1 MSAGRSALR
10 HNRHQ
15 ALLLPLSTPVSQCRK
30 SGGTGESQ
38 GNVQPVSA
46 VPLRMTR
53 SIDIVVNSF
62 SDMWSE
68 LAKSGTHPPYMLIDC
83 SGSKGAAK
91 LPRHVCHEFD
101 CLFAGK
107 LANELEE
114 CWPLSCWSKS
124 FGTDIKTTVEK
135 LLAIQ
140 VVTLP
145 TDSVTNEKPGQGFAQ
160 LHRHFRKFNV
170 VQGPN
175 NKQLFFRYYDPR
187 LIYNV
192 LQALDFQQV
201 TEFFG
206 PLKALVVAE
215 TGGRTITIKA
225 AELAGQAA

>member
-1 MSAGRSALR
+1 
-10 HNRHQ
+10 
-15 ALLLPLSTPVSQCRK
+15 
-30 SGGTGESQ
+30 
-38 GNVQPVSA
+38 
-46 VPLRMTR
+46 MTR
-53 SIDIVVNSF
+53 PIDIVVNSF

-68 LAKSGTHPPYMLIDC
+68 LAKSGTPPPYMLIDC
-83 SGSKGAAK
+83 SGLKGGVAK

-107 LANELEE
+107 LANELADVG
-114 CWPLSCWSKS
+114 PYLGRLKS

-140 VVTLP
+140 VATLLL
-145 TDSVTNEKPGQGFAQ
+145 TDSVTNEKPGQVFAQ

-225 AELAGQAA
+225 AEFAGQAA